1 MAPGKTL
8 ASELVLPSDLL
19 AASRRAGLSLAA
31 LVAGHFA
38 VFQPVVSLK
47 TRETTW
53 FEALSRVRLDA
64 ETVIGPAEFIPLAVA
79 CGLGPLIDLLCVRS
93 AVNAL
98 ARSPG
103 SRIMCNLDPATYQR
117 PSLFVEIDAILAA
130 AGIGTGRLGFE
141 LREPVLAGD
150 WESTRRMA
158 TMLASR
164 GHPLAL
170 DDFRDAP
177 LHILSRMPF
186 TYVKVG
192 ANVMRLVR
200 SSREWRAFLRSV
212 AAAARSLGSTTVA
225 EYVEDE
231 EVLEIVLEAGV
242 ELGQGHL
249 FGPALEFDRVCAS
262 DHY

>member
-1 MAPGKTL
+1 
-8 ASELVLPSDLL
+8 
-19 AASRRAGLSLAA
+19 
-31 LVAGHFA
+31 
-38 VFQPVVSLK
+38 
-47 TRETTW
+47 
-53 FEALSRVRLDA
+53 
-64 ETVIGPAEFIPLAVA
+64 
-79 CGLGPLIDLLCVRS
+79 
-93 AVNAL
+93 
-98 ARSPG
+98 
-103 SRIMCNLDPATYQR
+103 MCNLDPTTYER
-117 PSLFVEIDAILAA
+117 PSLHAELDAILALS
-130 AGIGTGRLGFE
+130 GVDPRRVGFE

-150 WESTRRMA
+150 WDTTRHVA

-200 SSREWRAFLRSV
+200 SSREWRAFLGSIM
-212 AAAARSLGSTTVA
+212 AAARSVGSTTVA

-249 FGPALEFDRVCAS
+249 FGPAREFDRVRAS
-262 DHY
+262 DRY